1 MVLWSKIPRYFFG
14 VRKKSREHPCEE
26 ELRTEFLI
34 QRIREYRADFA
45 IYCYSCF
52 NAFARLKKWEIR
64 YKRIVTIINTLALVL
79 SILTITSFVS
89 EWGLSITTMLGFIAI
104 VLNLSSLLVPSKENS
119 LEYFVRA
126 EKVNML
132 WKKSRDLENL
142 IKAGVLSKEEI
153 AKELLYFQSE
163 AEKNALT
170 PLYIAPEDY
179 EKARKQLAQGQKSYT
194 SEDLNL

>member
-1 MVLWSKIPRYFFG
+1 MSK
-14 VRKKSREHPCEE
+14 CD
-26 ELRTEFLI
+26 L
-34 QRIREYRADFA
+34 
-45 IYCYSCF
+45 
-52 NAFARLKKWEIR
+52 
-64 YKRIVTIINTLALVL
+64 VTT
-79 SILTITSFVS
+79 TI
-89 EWGLSITTMLGFIAI
+89 LGFIAI
-104 VLNLSSLLVPSKENS
+104 VLNLSSLLVPSKEKS

-170 PLYIAPEDY
+170 PLYIAPKDY